1 MRFKVSFEFVEDIDG
16 QVEELKIRREFIDTR
31 KETLKENIKTWI
43 KSEIKEVLSKNKY
56 EFIENFK
63 IEVEE

>member
-1 MRFKVSFEFVEDIDG
+1 MIFKVSFEFVEDIDG
-16 QVEELKIRREFIDTR
+16 QVEELEIPREFTEER
-31 KETLKENIKTWI
+31 KEALEENIKTWI
-43 KSEIKEVLSKNKY
+43 KTEIEEVLSKNKY